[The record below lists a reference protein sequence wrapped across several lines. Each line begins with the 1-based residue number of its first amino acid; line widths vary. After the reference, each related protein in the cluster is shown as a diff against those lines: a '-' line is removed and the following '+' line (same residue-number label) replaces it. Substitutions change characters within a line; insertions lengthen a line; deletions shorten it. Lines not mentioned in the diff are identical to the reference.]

1 MSRGEAAASEAAAQ
15 IVRGAPLAKR
25 IREQVRAALMQ
36 AGVRPRLLNVVVG
49 EASASASYLDA
60 IDAIAAKT
68 GVDSDRVVLPASID
82 QRTLLSTLRRCAD
95 DPAIHGLMV
104 QLPLPAGLDARAVAA
119 AIPLAKDV
127 DGASTESLG
136 TVLAGLRAHV
146 APATAAAVVELL
158 ASEPGLAV
166 AGRHVVVLGRSLVV
180 GRPLA
185 AMLVAPGPGGDATV
199 TLCHTRTRD
208 LVEHTRRADVLVV
221 AVGRA
226 RLVEPGMVKPGA
238 IVVDVGTNVDERG
251 ALVGDVHPDVARV
264 AGALTPVPGGVG
276 PVTNAV
282 LMRHVAAAALPAAFG
297 PAW

>member
-68 GVDSDRVVLPASID
+68 GVDSDRVVLPASIG